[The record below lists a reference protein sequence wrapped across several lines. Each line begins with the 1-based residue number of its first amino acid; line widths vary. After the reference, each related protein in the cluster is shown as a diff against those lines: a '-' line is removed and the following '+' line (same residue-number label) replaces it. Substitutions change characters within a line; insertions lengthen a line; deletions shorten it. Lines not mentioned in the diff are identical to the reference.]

1 VMGNIHERKI
11 SAARG
16 TRRTKATVTL
26 QAAEMVS
33 SGIKLEDYNPTSG
46 MLVS

>member
-1 VMGNIHERKI
+1 
-11 SAARG
+11 
-16 TRRTKATVTL
+16 VTL